1 MYSARAWQTAET
13 GVKKVS
19 NSALI
24 DYVGTTKNC
33 SPRNHTIDTIT
44 IHCTAGQSCVE
55 AIGAVLEEK
64 GASCNYA
71 IGFDGKVGIFAAEN
85 MRSYCSSNGINDHRA
100 ITIEVASDM
109 YEPCNVNAVVYDKL
123 IKLLVDICQRNNIPR
138 LLWRADKSLIGQIDK
153 QNMTVH
159 RWFNP
164 NKSCPG
170 EYLYSRMGQ
179 IADEVNKQ
187 LAQPLYRVQ
196 VGAFRDKENA
206 ENFLETVK
214 KAGFENA
221 FIVTVYT

>member
-1 MYSARAWQTAET
+1 M
-13 GVKKVS
+13 
-19 NSALI
+19 
-24 DYVGTTKNC
+24 
-33 SPRNHTIDTIT
+33 
-44 IHCTAGQSCVE
+44 
-55 AIGAVLEEK
+55 
-64 GASCNYA
+64 
-71 IGFDGKVGIFAAEN
+71 
-85 MRSYCSSNGINDHRA
+85 
-100 ITIEVASDM
+100 
-109 YEPCNVNAVVYDKL
+109 
-123 IKLLVDICQRNNIPR
+123 
-138 LLWRADKSLIGQIDK
+138 

-159 RWFNP
+159 RWFTP

-187 LAQPLYRVQ
+187 LATPLYRVQ